1 MTKSDFNC
9 KPSFASALVRIFDF
23 VLDTPAR
30 QCSFSCTFSRL
41 GNSNKFDCARLIEN
55 VQINLT
61 LPSLIRIFD
70 CVLDT
75 PSRHNQ
81 ANACFCA
88 RLFVSLPTYDPAH
101 LSSESR
107 RAGDTACR
115 RSLGARRR
123 GRLPHRFGLRLR
135 LFAPLGAR
143 PGTGAKRRPNWPWCA
158 TT

>member
-1 MTKSDFNC
+1 MFAGFPFGMTTPKTVIPFGMTKSDFNC

-81 ANACFCA
+81 ACACFCA
-88 RLFVSLPTYDPAH
+88 RLFVSL
-101 LSSESR
+101 SSKPDSGR
-107 RAGDTACR
+107 PRSVDDASATDAASGSQKR
-115 RSLGARRR
+115 RSWDSTR
-123 GRLPHRFGLRLR
+123 
-135 LFAPLGAR
+135 
-143 PGTGAKRRPNWPWCA
+143 
-158 TT
+158 